1 MLTRV
6 IREMQLSLISMLT
19 RSLTGRPNDGS
30 AGSSSPPLKQQPHTM
45 GGAQA
50 AAAPEAPEA
59 PEAPPKKK
67 AKAAPERGT
76 GLGSRRALTSLDAWE
91 REPLKHAWSLP
102 DGMAYV
108 GPADTDALRQGREA
122 RHWLISTNARSV
134 AAMELLTT
142 GKGRKRPE
150 GWLILLSCFKPHL
163 QCFPEA
169 FVKVTGRLACVSDQ
183 RQAPPVLQNHAVV
196 RHAIVSLA
204 IIIGGIHMR
213 F

>member
-1 MLTRV
+1 MLPVQFALAAPPSDHDSIGLISHLPLAVQFPLGATRSISMLTRV

-76 GLGSRRALTSLDAWE
+76 GLGRTPPSARR
-91 REPLKHAWSLP
+91 
-102 DGMAYV
+102 
-108 GPADTDALRQGREA
+108 
-122 RHWLISTNARSV
+122 
-134 AAMELLTT
+134 
-142 GKGRKRPE
+142 
-150 GWLILLSCFKPHL
+150 
-163 QCFPEA
+163 
-169 FVKVTGRLACVSDQ
+169 
-183 RQAPPVLQNHAVV
+183 
-196 RHAIVSLA
+196 
-204 IIIGGIHMR
+204 
-213 F
+213 